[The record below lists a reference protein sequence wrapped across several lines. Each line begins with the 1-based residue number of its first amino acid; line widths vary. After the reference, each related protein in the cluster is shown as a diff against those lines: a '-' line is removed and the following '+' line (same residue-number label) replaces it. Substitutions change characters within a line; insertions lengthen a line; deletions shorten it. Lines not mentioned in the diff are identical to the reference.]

1 MLLLSKTIY
10 QKNYILFRMKLRIE
24 IFSEIVDIE
33 YSSLEEKIIIEEK
46 IIGDTYFITTD
57 SFQFSCYKE
66 NWEIFK
72 RDRNINFLLS

>member
-1 MLLLSKTIY
+1 
-10 QKNYILFRMKLRIE
+10 MKLRIE